1 MKANYSGEYMKNEDK
16 DKVQYFPLGMCIGI
30 SIGVAIGA
38 ALNNISLYMCIGLCV
53 GTCVGAVIDYQN
65 RKAINTDAQPEDEEQ
80 K

>member
-1 MKANYSGEYMKNEDK
+1 MKANYSGEYMKDDNKEK
-16 DKVQYFPLGMCIGI
+16 EQYLPLGMCIGI

-38 ALNNISLYMCIGLCV
+38 ALNTISLYMCIGLCV

-65 RKAINTDAQPEDEEQ
+65 RKAKDPDTQPEDEEQ